1 MDLVPTVQIIPC
13 WIKIELPAAP
23 SQLRIYGGRC
33 FSFDCQASSELN
45 VSMPMPRAQL
55 AQSFS
60 LPSFP
65 VGDGRHI
72 QPDVEVGIRAFR
84 ERCLKRETRH
94 EGELA
99 RERGARDEWL
109 RSQLRLRDCIGGARA
124 IDLSVSKSIRASAR
138 TCVCLKPA
146 ACRKSRRWR
155 LRMMQR
161 VEVGVRVLFSFLSL
175 AMGSSLSHVPSGFSS
190 VRQRPTYSD
199 ESGPQKKRRKHKA
212 TARSRIQYLRV
223 LVVYRS
229 ISTLVEMLCQLSD
242 GEELD

>member
-1 MDLVPTVQIIPC
+1 
-13 WIKIELPAAP
+13 
-23 SQLRIYGGRC
+23 
-33 FSFDCQASSELN
+33 
-45 VSMPMPRAQL
+45 MPMPRAQL

-109 RSQLRLRDCIGGARA
+109 RSQLRLRDCIGCARA
-124 IDLSVSKSIRASAR
+124 IDLSVSKSKRASAR
-138 TCVCLKPA
+138 TCVCPRPA
-146 ACRKSRRWR
+146 ACRKSRRRR

-161 VEVGVRVLFSFLSL
+161 VEVGVRVLISFLSL

-199 ESGPQKKRRKHKA
+199 ESGPQKNRRKHKA
-212 TARSRIQYLRV
+212 TAKNLVSTSSRGIQKQQY
-223 LVVYRS
+223 
-229 ISTLVEMLCQLSD
+229 TLVEMLCQLSD
-242 GEELD
+242 GEELGFRLGSIQQATGNGQMDERGQASSEFIVHQCIVIYILLG